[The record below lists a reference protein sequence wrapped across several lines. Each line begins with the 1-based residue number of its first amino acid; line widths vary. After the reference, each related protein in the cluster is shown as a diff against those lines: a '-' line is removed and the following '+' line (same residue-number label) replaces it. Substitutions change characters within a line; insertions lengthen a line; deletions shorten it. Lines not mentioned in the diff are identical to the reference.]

1 MAKKKK
7 NKDRVDDEGND
18 GTVTRIPLKQLR
30 NKGMRKRDAQRTL
43 HKAKVM
49 HENHQRRL
57 ANKGCLQIDIK
68 DIRYAD
74 NYVDADRLAGNILRW
89 LQRMRENDV
98 IVGFDTEGFITV
110 LHLFFQIN
118 AQVYQLNKILN
129 LESHQPSHG

>member
-1 MAKKKK
+1 
-7 NKDRVDDEGND
+7 
-18 GTVTRIPLKQLR
+18 
-30 NKGMRKRDAQRTL
+30 MRKRDAQRTL

-98 IVGFDTEGFITV
+98 IVGFDTEGSITV